1 MYEGKVIHY
10 QPQFVNCPN
19 SMRYDQFGLPIIYTV
34 RCGRCNGQAG
44 DADIAASYV
53 CIFYFSFSGSK
64 TSLDRNSNNEH
75 TICAEQSL
83 CITNLLIELT
93 QSPET
98 IQEESCRQQTSCTVL
113 KIGSKARK
121 KLSQNAFE
129 KGLAILT
136 IQRYRYIYMSIKLL
150 ELVSLL
156 I

>member
-1 MYEGKVIHY
+1 M
-10 QPQFVNCPN
+10 QW
-19 SMRYDQFGLPIIYTV
+19 S
-34 RCGRCNGQAG
+34 GRWCWYCRQL
-44 DADIAASYV
+44 

-98 IQEESCRQQTSCTVL
+98 IQEESCRQQTSCTVI

-121 KLSQNAFE
+121 KCHRMHLKRVWLFWPFRDTGTFLCLY
-129 KGLAILT
+129 KP
-136 IQRYRYIYMSIKLL
+136 L
-150 ELVSLL
+150 ELVSWIENIERGHKTFQIWISHPKFL
-156 I
+156 

>member
-1 MYEGKVIHY
+1 MYEIIQFLPHIHRFLY
-10 QPQFVNCPN
+10 VEKMYGLAKADMCGGERGYPLLIVVYEWPQFNAQRFVWAT
-19 SMRYDQFGLPIIYTV
+19 SIIYTV

-121 KLSQNAFE
+121 KLS
-129 KGLAILT
+129 
-136 IQRYRYIYMSIKLL
+136 
-150 ELVSLL
+150 
-156 I
+156 